1 MPQPWRS
8 NWPSHCDSIS
18 ERWTLLT
25 NAPWSRLYMS
35 STICYGCHKNESK
48 ASTFTK
54 TYFYNYPLFSIYN
67 NFTISRN
74 GMMTHATL
82 DIIKTLQLDKIVNC
96 KEILNPSL
104 ILFIYLYAACGCLA
118 AAFPVGMAVLL
129 MKCPCYQ
136 HTGTHFANL
145 RRTTGWINSNW
156 Y

>member
-1 MPQPWRS
+1 
-8 NWPSHCDSIS
+8 
-18 ERWTLLT
+18 
-25 NAPWSRLYMS
+25 MS

-136 HTGTHFANL
+136 YVHWYARFCRPRFAPFCKRVSRL
-145 RRTTGWINSNW
+145 EQTACYGV
-156 Y
+156 